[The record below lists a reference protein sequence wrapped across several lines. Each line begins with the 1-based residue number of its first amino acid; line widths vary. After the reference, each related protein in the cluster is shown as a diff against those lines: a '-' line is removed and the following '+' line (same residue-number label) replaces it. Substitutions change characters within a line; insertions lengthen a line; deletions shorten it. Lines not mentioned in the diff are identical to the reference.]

1 MTTYREEIERILATK
16 APLMPTSGGK
26 SVLSCLTVT
35 DSDIELL
42 HELLCSYEDA
52 LATLRG
58 DARCLNSSA

>member
-16 APLMPTSGGK
+16 APLMPTSGK

-52 LATLRG
+52 LATLREVRG
-58 DARCLNSSA
+58 V